1 VIEYD
6 EETMRTQHINHLV
19 KTAESCVETGSLCK
33 AVSYFHRVLDL
44 SRPGEFTVELAL
56 LRLSQVYKK
65 QLRYQDAIS
74 FLYRA
79 IETRP
84 DEPRHH
90 LALAELYLLV
100 EQPTEALLIAYE
112 TITSP
117 MTKVDGLALIERINK
132 IIGACET
139 VTCSTEPRFRRPQ
152 LLQ

>member
-1 VIEYD
+1 
-6 EETMRTQHINHLV
+6 MRTEHINHLV

-65 QLRYQDAIS
+65 QLRYEDAIS
-74 FLYRA
+74 FLHKA

-90 LALAELYLLV
+90 LALAELLLLV
-100 EQPTEALLIAYE
+100 GQPEQALLIAYE

-117 MTKVDGLALIERINK
+117 MTQLEGLALIERINT

-139 VTCSTEPRFRRPQ
+139 VTCSTESRLVRPR